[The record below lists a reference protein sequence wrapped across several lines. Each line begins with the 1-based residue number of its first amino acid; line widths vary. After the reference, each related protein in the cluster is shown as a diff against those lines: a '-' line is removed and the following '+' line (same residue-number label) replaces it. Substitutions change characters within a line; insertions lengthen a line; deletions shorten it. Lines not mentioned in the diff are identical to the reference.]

1 MTFHSPPK
9 RKHIT
14 GRKNATLLGKLKS
27 IQNSKRLVR
36 AICLRR
42 YNLSSM
48 VVYIFDPSPQDA
60 EVGGSPGQ
68 TVLHRETLT
77 QKDLVLLG
85 QINMIESGKP

>member
-1 MTFHSPPK
+1 
-9 RKHIT
+9 
-14 GRKNATLLGKLKS
+14 
-27 IQNSKRLVR
+27 
-36 AICLRR
+36 
-42 YNLSSM
+42 M